1 MHSTL
6 NRKPSLVIL
15 GLLLIA
21 LLFIAGGCRP
31 SDAGSGTPNG
41 KSTSDSNQN
50 QQQPYNIVTT
60 TGMITDIVEQIAGD
74 HASVT
79 GLINSGIDPHLY
91 QPTRSDIQSLMN
103 ADIVFYNGLHLEG
116 KMTDAFERIAQQTK
130 AFAVTA
136 QLDRQQLLAPEE
148 YEGNYDPHVWMDP
161 QAWGSAAKVIA
172 NALITH
178 DPQNE
183 SSYTANLETL
193 QSQIADLHQYAL
205 DSIASIPED
214 QRVLVTAH
222 DAFSYFGNR
231 YGFEV
236 VGIQG
241 ISTESEA
248 GVRDIERL
256 VELLVTRKIRAVFVE
271 STVSYRNIQALIAGA
286 KGRGHDVIVGGE
298 LYSDAMGEPGTY
310 EGTYIGMIDH
320 NITIITRA
328 LGGQAPADGMN
339 GKLAHDKP

>member
-1 MHSTL
+1 MHCTL
-6 NRKPSLVIL
+6 NRNPLLIAL
-15 GLLLIA
+15 GLLLSTMLI
-21 LLFIAGGCRP
+21 FVGGCTP
-31 SDAGSGTPNG
+31 SDADTGTQA
-41 KSTSDSNQN
+41 DESNKN
-50 QQQPYNIVTT
+50 QSQQYTIVAT

-74 HASVT
+74 HAEVT

-148 YEGNYDPHVWMDP
+148 YEGNYDPHIWMDP
-161 QAWGSAAKVIA
+161 QAWGSAAKVIS

-193 QSQIADLHQYAL
+193 QSQIENLDQYAL

-256 VELLVTRKIRAVFVE
+256 VDLLVTRKIGAVFVE
-271 STVSYRNIQALIAGA
+271 STVSQRNIQALIAGA
-286 KGRGHDVIVGGE
+286 KGRGHDVIIGGE
-298 LYSDAMGEPGTY
+298 LFSDAMGAPGTY

-328 LGGQAPADGMN
+328 LGGQAPTDGMN
-339 GKLAHDKP
+339 GKLSHDEP